1 MKLKFVSLF
10 FALFILHFLC
20 IISHSSIIYAVDV
33 SGHISEDT
41 IWSPDN
47 NPFIVVDNI
56 WVDPNVTLTILPGT
70 IVKFETSTYPTG
82 DYFYGDGY
90 SEAKFLQ
97 VSGRIIAVG
106 TAQDS
111 IVFTKN
117 CDDTDRRWGVII
129 LDYLSADDSIF
140 DHCRIEYS
148 FRMQLFVGGDTY
160 SGAVT
165 LSSARATI
173 RNCYFKNYHSA
184 IHGFY
189 DSSPWIYKNYFICN
203 DENAQNYTWSAI
215 RFHDNIGTKPYI
227 SYNTF
232 EDCQGIDL
240 LDVNTSF
247 YSAITYNI
255 FINCS
260 EGIDYTSPGIVYKNE
275 FINGSTAI
283 RTDDYEVIIQ
293 QNVIDSCFTGI
304 NADYKYSII
313 NNIISNGSLG
323 LYLRSSNTN
332 ESNIIFNNVIV
343 NNLLWAIRNSYSNSI
358 IFNNIISNSEEG
370 ISTSGGYDYTPHI
383 LNNVISLC
391 EVGLE
396 ISSSCEVFNN
406 IIYDIE
412 DFSIDT
418 SGNSS
423 TINSGN
429 NCFSAPLQTVN
440 VTYNDLGGNITDD
453 PLFIDPINGDYHLSG
468 SSPCIDAGT
477 EDTTPFDLPVFDLDL
492 NERIWDGNN
501 NGIPIIDMG
510 CYEFDSHPAMG
521 GIEGIISLN
530 YINNF
535 LPFTE
540 IDVDGTIAFPDT
552 TGYYELRLLPGNY
565 ELTAYLDGYEGV
577 YIPNIE
583 VDAGVFTQLDFE
595 MISLVSVEEYEVPT
609 NDFLSSNFPNPF
621 NPTTT
626 IMFSIPEES
635 KIGLFIYN
643 IKGQRVKTILN
654 DEFERGI
661 HDVVWDS
668 EDNSGKLVSSGV
680 YFYKFEVNGEAKALK
695 KMLLL
700 K

>member
-20 IISHSSIIYAVDV
+20 IISNSSIIYAVDV

-41 IWSPDN
+41 TWSPDN

-56 WVDPNVTLTILPGT
+56 WVDANVTLTILPGT

-97 VSGRIIAVG
+97 VSGRIIAIG

-247 YSAITYNI
+247 YSAITYNT

-343 NNLLWAIRNSYSNSI
+343 NNLLWAIRNSYSNSMI
-358 IFNNIISNSEEG
+358 YNNIIANSEEG
-370 ISTSGGYDYTPHI
+370 IYTSGGYDNTPYI

-396 ISSSCEVFNN
+396 ISSSCELFNN

-412 DFSIDT
+412 DFSI
-418 SGNSS
+418 NSS
-423 TINSGN
+423 SNSITINSGN

-453 PLFIDPINGDYHLSG
+453 PLFIDPVNGDYHLSG

-492 NERIWDGNN
+492 NERIWDGDN
-501 NGIPIIDMG
+501 NGIPIVDMG
-510 CYEFDSHPAMG
+510 CYEFGSQPAMG
-521 GIEGIISLN
+521 GIEGYISLN

-535 LPFTE
+535 LPFAE
-540 IDVDGTIAFPDT
+540 INVDGLLAFPDT
-552 TGYYELRLLPGNY
+552 TGYYELKLLPGTY
-565 ELTAYLDGYEGV
+565 ELQAILEGYETV
-577 YIPNIE
+577 AIPNIE
-583 VDAGVFTQLDFE
+583 VVAGEYTQIYFE
-595 MISLVSVEEYEVPT
+595 MISLVSVGESIVPV
-609 NDFLSSNFPNPF
+609 DNFNLFNYPNPF
-621 NPTTT
+621 NPETT
-626 IMFSIPEES
+626 IVFNLSES
-635 KIGLFIYN
+635 GIVKLEIFN
-643 IKGQRVKTILN
+643 IKGQKVKTLA
-654 DEFERGI
+654 DSYFEKNTHSIIWFGK
-661 HDVVWDS
+661 D
-668 EDNSGKLVSSGV
+668 DNNKNLSSGV
-680 YFYKFEVNGEAKALK
+680 YFYKLTTPSKTLTK
-695 KMLLL
+695 RMLLL